1 MNDLRGTTNKLKTRQ
16 RVTRLWLDELRDLAD
31 INGCSRVMSLGSP
44 PTLDDIYKAIPTH
57 DARLATTFHQLM
69 EEADLDYISKHF
81 VRGQLRD
88 GMGLLKWLQELN
100 PSDSVSAQFE
110 LNRKVASAS
119 LSTGTPNLIALEVHC
134 TTLLSNWC
142 KLVGNTLERPEGFYF
157 QLLRSISD
165 APQGSKLSA
174 LHQWLACKVSDNS
187 GMLSRPDTV
196 IQELVRHG
204 RTLHLPD
211 NGSAALALTP
221 SGDKDKK
228 SSNNCSFCSSRI
240 CRSKDM
246 GSTKKFCLVFNPQKP
261 VPASASDNERTFV
274 FSSRTYVD
282 VVKPDTMKGVSWQTI
297 QDTVKAHKGK
307 VAPVVNAVGT
317 GGAEKPATEEATAQA
332 PAAATNA
339 VAAPII
345 SNQAEFNAWF
355 SSLNGAHAGSSK
367 VVNMVVHS
375 EINTPDDDQG
385 GSLTTINK
393 LTSLLLS
400 NGYRLNGELFIKSD
414 GAGTMRFQVH
424 ADDAWCGMVKLAR
437 TSHGASQ
444 HSERSVA

>member
-1 MNDLRGTTNKLKTRQ
+1 MNDLRGTTTKLKTRQ
-16 RVTRLWLDELRDLAD
+16 RVTRLWLDELKDLAD
-31 INGCSRVMSLGSP
+31 INGCSRVMSLGSL

-57 DARLATTFHQLM
+57 DARLATTFHQLMAAEWGSANTRLYHLIRKSIDLSGPM

-228 SSNNCSFCSSRI
+228 SSNNCSFCASRI

-246 GSTKKFCLVFNPQKP
+246 GNTKKFCLVYNPQKP

-282 VVKPDTMKGVSWQTI
+282 VVKPDTMKGVSWQTV
-297 QDTVKAHKGK
+297 QDTV
-307 VAPVVNAVGT
+307 
-317 GGAEKPATEEATAQA
+317 
-332 PAAATNA
+332 
-339 VAAPII
+339 
-345 SNQAEFNAWF
+345 
-355 SSLNGAHAGSSK
+355 
-367 VVNMVVHS
+367 
-375 EINTPDDDQG
+375 
-385 GSLTTINK
+385 
-393 LTSLLLS
+393 
-400 NGYRLNGELFIKSD
+400 
-414 GAGTMRFQVH
+414 
-424 ADDAWCGMVKLAR
+424 
-437 TSHGASQ
+437 
-444 HSERSVA
+444 